1 MTSPDPLA
9 GDQRRGRL
17 LLAIA
22 LLSGCC
28 LMWPMATAGPLVLD
42 EHGSYWIVDS
52 GLPGSSLE
60 RSLNYAAIPPLSS
73 WLQMLSLAV
82 FGKSEWAFRLP
93 SAFCYLA
100 AIGVIYLA
108 GEVLADRQTGGLAA
122 LVLAW
127 HPEALDEVRI
137 ARAYGLVLLLA
148 ALLLLITVNWW
159 RVPRSRRLPVA
170 WVATAAA
177 LIWTHYVAALFVLFV
192 GLTLFAAPFR
202 REGVTRIPVWS
213 VVLTGS
219 GGIALALPLV
229 PALRRMSEW
238 SPFLNYQSAEPSLGE
253 IIGPV
258 WWLGLPIGVI
268 VASLQRSRDGS
279 ATGPGWPRIM
289 IALFWTL
296 APLLC
301 LAGLATGS
309 LTSLANPRYRVP
321 FAAAGAL
328 LSAMLL
334 RWRPAP
340 FVLSLAGA
348 VCLLAASW
356 WAEGTH
362 PFRLG
367 RLSDALAPEWQS
379 VAERIERDGLEGEP
393 VFVQSGLIESSLVP
407 VLHDDPLFMEYV
419 ACRAGRFYLES
430 PHPRYGLP
438 FLWDEQTGVVDFYGQ
453 LLSEEASPRVDT
465 FWVACALDT
474 DLNRNSLDGIR
485 QIAEFSGFE
494 VAEEHAYD
502 LTALLRF
509 TRTASGDH

>member
-1 MTSPDPLA
+1 MTSPDPFA
-9 GDQRRGRL
+9 GDRRRGRL

-22 LLSGCC
+22 LLCGCC
-28 LMWPMATAGPLVLD
+28 LMWPMASAGPLVLD

-60 RSLNYAAIPPLSS
+60 RSLNYAAIPPLSG

-93 SAFCYLA
+93 SAVCYLA

-108 GEVLADRQTGGLAA
+108 GREVADRQTGGLAA

-148 ALLLLITVNWW
+148 ALLLLITVKWQ
-159 RVPRSRRLPVA
+159 RAPRSWRLPVLWA
-170 WVATAAA
+170 VTAAA
-177 LIWTHYVAALFVLFV
+177 LMWTHYVAALFVLFV

-202 REGVTRIPVWS
+202 REGVARIPVWS
-213 VVLTGS
+213 AALAGL
-219 GGIALALPLV
+219 GGIVLALPLA

-258 WWLGLPIGVI
+258 WWLGLPAGVI
-268 VASLQRSRDGS
+268 VASVMRSRDEAAKS
-279 ATGPGWPRIM
+279 VGWPRIV

-296 APLLC
+296 VPLLC
-301 LAGLATGS
+301 LVGLATGS

-321 FAAAGAL
+321 FAAASAL
-328 LSAMLL
+328 LSALLL

-340 FVLSLAGA
+340 FPLSIAGA
-348 VCLLAASW
+348 LLLLATSW

-362 PFRLG
+362 PLRLG

-379 VAERIERDGLEGEP
+379 VAGQIERDGLDGEP

-407 VLHDDPLFMEYV
+407 VLHDDPQFMEYV
-419 ACRAGRFYLES
+419 ACRASRFYLES

-438 FLWDEQTGVVDFYGQ
+438 FLWDERTGVIQFYER
-453 LLSEEASPRVDT
+453 LLSDDAVPRVDS
-465 FWVACALDT
+465 FWVACAMDT
-474 DLNRNSLDGIR
+474 DLNRNSLAGIR
-485 QIAEFSGFE
+485 QIAESSGF
-494 VAEEHAYD
+494 VVTEERAYD
-502 LTALLRF
+502 QT
-509 TRTASGDH
+509 GC